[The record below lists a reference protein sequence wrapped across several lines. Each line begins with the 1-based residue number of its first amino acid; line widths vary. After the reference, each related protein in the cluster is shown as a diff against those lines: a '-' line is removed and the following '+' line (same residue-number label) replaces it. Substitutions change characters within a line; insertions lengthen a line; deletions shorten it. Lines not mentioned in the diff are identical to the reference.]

1 MATFGDWEGEEQWRE
16 IESFE
21 ITSSQQRGER
31 REMSN
36 EGRLQVGRTG
46 GLTVSSSVIRRQR
59 LELRQ
64 NRTELCLVS
73 W

>member
-1 MATFGDWEGEEQWRE
+1 MATFGDWEREEQWRE

-59 LELRQ
+59 LVLRQ

>member
-36 EGRLQVGRTG
+36 EGRERLA
-46 GLTVSSSVIRRQR
+46 GLEAS
-59 LELRQ
+59 
-64 NRTELCLVS
+64 LCQAL
-73 W
+73 

>member
-59 LELRQ
+59 LALRQ